1 MGLLCWQSGN
11 ANTEGS
17 SKKKKKMQD
26 CLAKEVEPGSTFAAM
41 QRDPACCTSK
51 CVQCTFLVH
60 YYVRQINVMHVTVIT
75 FHRETLKLMKLL
87 LCVTST

>member
-1 MGLLCWQSGN
+1 
-11 ANTEGS
+11 
-17 SKKKKKMQD
+17 MQG
-26 CLAKEVEPGSTFAAM
+26 CLAREVEPGSTFAAM

-51 CVQCTFLVH
+51 CVQCTFLVP